1 MRGFQCVY
9 QESHYKGAV
18 LKVIS
23 KLLLLSMHV
32 HHDQKVKCTSFPS
45 PCNLNAWHRWS
56 NWKKW
61 KKTQIWIYVLNIN
74 SKTKTFHKPII
85 AACDEF
91 IFDLWI
97 PACIVQHCNMSLWK
111 VRVTYSAH
119 VYEKEIIKYHQK
131 GAHNKLVSPCLKPS
145 ENFCVFSMIITCAN
159 FQWYESN

>member
-1 MRGFQCVY
+1 MFTMI
-9 QESHYKGAV
+9 K
-18 LKVIS
+18 
-23 KLLLLSMHV
+23 
-32 HHDQKVKCTSFPS
+32 
-45 PCNLNAWHRWS
+45 RWS
-56 NWKKW
+56 VHLFHLPVTWMHDIGGQIEKNG

-111 VRVTYSAH
+111 VRVTYSVH

-131 GAHNKLVSPCLKPS
+131 GTHNKLVSPCLRPS
-145 ENFCVFSMIITCAN
+145 KNFCAFSMIITCAN

>member
-1 MRGFQCVY
+1 
-9 QESHYKGAV
+9 
-18 LKVIS
+18 
-23 KLLLLSMHV
+23 MH
-32 HHDQKVKCTSFPS
+32 DIGGQIEK
-45 PCNLNAWHRWS
+45 NG
-56 NWKKW
+56 

-97 PACIVQHCNMSLWK
+97 PACIVQHCNMSLRK

-131 GAHNKLVSPCLKPS
+131 GTHNKLVSPCLKPS